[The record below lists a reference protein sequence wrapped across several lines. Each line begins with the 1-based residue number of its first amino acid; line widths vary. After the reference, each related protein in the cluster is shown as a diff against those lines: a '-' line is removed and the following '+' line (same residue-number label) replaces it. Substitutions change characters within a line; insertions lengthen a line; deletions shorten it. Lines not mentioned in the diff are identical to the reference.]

1 MTHRSVAVLLCLA
14 LVSPA
19 SADDGVMI
27 PGHEID
33 RRITGGV
40 TGVAMGLGLVTQLI
54 PLRSTDLWHTEL
66 ASIDE
71 DVRGN
76 FSRRAASLSDAMLGL
91 SLAAPA
97 FYLMGSTIDD
107 ADGDRLLLYGQSI
120 AINSLI
126 AGVAKRLVQRP
137 RPYLYS
143 KDPLVQRYAKDE
155 GDDAYMSFYSG
166 HAALSFGAA
175 VTGAYL
181 LGASGTSRRIMP
193 FAWSS
198 GLMLAAATSSLRVRA
213 GKHFYSDVLVGGLI
227 GITVGYVVPALHAD
241 GDPYKPSGS
250 EIGAGIAGIL
260 GGMLIGQ
267 LIPLEKRSSEVDTRT
282 PGVVKNLHLAPMPVS
297 GGFGFAIGGGM

>member
-1 MTHRSVAVLLCLA
+1 MALLLCVA

-19 SADDGVMI
+19 SADNGVTI
-27 PGHEID
+27 PGYTID
-33 RRITGGV
+33 RRVAGGV

-54 PLRSTDLWHTEL
+54 PIRSPDLWHAEL
-66 ASIDE
+66 ASVDE

-76 FSRRAASLSDAMLGL
+76 FSRRAASLSDVVLGL

-97 FYLMGSTIDD
+97 LYLMGSTIDD
-107 ADGDRLLLYGQSI
+107 ADGDKLLIYGQSI
-120 AINSLI
+120 AVNSLI
-126 AGVAKRLVQRP
+126 AGVVKRLVQRP
-137 RPYLYS
+137 RPYVYS
-143 KDPLVQRYAKDE
+143 KDPLVQRYAKDD
-155 GDDAYMSFYSG
+155 GGDAYMSFYSG

-181 LGASGTSRRIMP
+181 LGASGTNRSIMP
-193 FAWSS
+193 LAWAG
-198 GLMLAAATSSLRVRA
+198 GLMLAATTASLRVRA

-267 LIPLEKRSSEVDTRT
+267 LIPLEKRSSEVDLRR
-282 PGVVKNLHLAPMPVS
+282 PGVVQNLHLAPMPVS
-297 GGFGFAIGGGM
+297 GGFGFALGGGM